1 MLQLAA
7 AAPMARPVPSFDEV
21 QEPVSKIA
29 RAFMGCSAPTE
40 FQMDVLMTEASRVKK
55 RSDYQDQDAC
65 RSSTTEEFLNKR
77 WKRFNGENHNETKDE
92 LSILCRVECYNGQNI
107 ILRATKHHRASLAAY
122 ANYKVTG
129 AEQLQRPGPSFGE
142 VQ

>member
-1 MLQLAA
+1 MSAVSCRMLQLAA

-92 LSILCRVECYNGQNI
+92 LSILGCDGKARHTGNGECRPQGSKEPLPS
-107 ILRATKHHRASLAAY
+107 LRGRSGLPT
-122 ANYKVTG
+122 
-129 AEQLQRPGPSFGE
+129 GPSLGSL
-142 VQ
+142 